1 MYGFVL
7 IQFGIIVVAADL
19 DDQPPPAAN
28 LNDIPAQ
35 ANLISLLS
43 LLKDNYADFD
53 HTGQLFKYNLQ
64 YGIITVGVGEDIDH
78 NKLNAVSGGTPCT
91 FLAKAA
97 AELNDVIK
105 PIQRHIMFADA
116 NNGNYCHKR

>member
-1 MYGFVL
+1 MAPTAGYRTGIHNHLL
-7 IQFGIIVVAADL
+7 IYITSTTSFNADPVATAQSIIK
-19 DDQPPPAAN
+19 Q
-28 LNDIPAQ
+28 
-35 ANLISLLS
+35 
-43 LLKDNYADFD
+43 K
-53 HTGQLFKYNLQ
+53 Q
-64 YGIITVGVGEDIDH
+64 YGIITVGVGKDIDH

-91 FLAKAA
+91 FLAKTA